1 MIKHKI
7 VLVSAC
13 LLALALTALSAPP
26 PPPPPPDGQ
35 WIFVTSTNPLPVS
48 VGDTATAQDYFML
61 GLEYGSALAAIL
73 LGFISVRRALSMGDA
88 WND

>member
-1 MIKHKI
+1 MKKPII
-7 VLVSAC
+7 TSLC
-13 LLALALTALSAPP
+13 LLALSSWAQTPP
-26 PPPPPPDGQ
+26 SDGQ

-48 VGDTATAQDYFML
+48 VGDTATAQDYFME

-73 LGFISVRRALSMGDA
+73 LGFLSVRRALSMGDA